1 MASLGCCELVKGF
14 FHSFFSRWL
23 VPIDHLTIF
32 FDEVTKM
39 VRFFDIFF
47 SGLALIVLSPLLII
61 ITLVLKLSGEGEIFF
76 LQDRVGKNRNLFK
89 VFKFATMLKDS
100 PHIATDTVTI
110 KNDPRV
116 LPTGKFLRKT
126 KINELPQLLNV
137 FIGHMSLVGPR
148 PQAPRCFDAFPV
160 ESQDIIVQVKP
171 GLSGIGPIVFR
182 GEEDILEGH
191 SGTLDFYDNIIGP
204 YKGKVEAWYVGNQN
218 LLVYFS
224 LILLTVW
231 VVLFSKSDLIWRL
244 YKDLPSPPDILKK
257 DLNFPG

>member
-1 MASLGCCELVKGF
+1 ML
-14 FHSFFSRWL
+14 
-23 VPIDHLTIF
+23 I
-32 FDEVTKM
+32 
-39 VRFFDIFF
+39 RFFDVVL
-47 SGLALIVLSPLLII
+47 SGLALIVLSPLLIPI
-61 ITLVLKLSGEGEIFF
+61 VLFLKFSGEGEIFF
-76 LQDRVGKNRNLFK
+76 LQERVGKNREMFKLFK
-89 VFKFATMLKDS
+89 FVTMLKDS
-100 PHIATDTVTI
+100 PSMGTGTVTM

-116 LPTGKFLRKT
+116 LPAGKFLRKT

-191 SGTLDFYDNIIGP
+191 SGTLDFYDNVIGP
-204 YKGKVEAWYVGNQN
+204 YKGDVEAWYVGKQG
-218 LLVYFS
+218 LIAYFS

-231 VVLFSKSDLIWRL
+231 VVLFPKSDLVWRL
-244 YKDLPSPPDILKK
+244 FKDLPSPPDILKN
-257 DLNFPG
+257 DLNFPD